1 MSKRISKAVEL
12 NDPVFLGRAVE
23 RLSSLI
29 EDQSATV
36 LQAHGVTIP
45 VKSCSLVSVLAVHGA
60 ATAAEL
66 ARSLD
71 ISHQLVL
78 QKIPK
83 LLKLGLIE
91 TRQDE
96 DARKRMFALTA
107 EGMSQYRRFRT
118 SSATIRR
125 AYSELFAE
133 IGDVFDLA
141 SKATQALQRQSLAE
155 RSGIMAL
162 RRT

>member
-1 MSKRISKAVEL
+1 MSKRTNAAEL
-12 NDPVFLGRAVE
+12 DDPVFLGRAVE
-23 RLSSLI
+23 RLSALI
-29 EDQSATV
+29 EEQSATV
-36 LQAHGVTIP
+36 FQAHGVTIP
-45 VKSCSLVSVLAVHGA
+45 VKSCSLVSVLAVRGA

-71 ISHQLVL
+71 TSHQLVL

-96 DARKRMFALTA
+96 DARKRTFVLTA
-107 EGMSQYRRFRT
+107 EGTRQYGRFQRGST
-118 SSATIRR
+118 AIRS

-141 SKATQALQRQSLAE
+141 SRATEVLQKRTLAE
-155 RSGIMAL
+155 RAGVTTS
-162 RRT
+162 RRR